1 MYTTTSQEVS
11 SLILANS
18 IHIAFFEARKK
29 FNLTEREM
37 DALQY
42 ITEGLTNSQI
52 AEKMYVSINTIKY
65 HTRNI
70 YAKLGIAN
78 RTQVAA
84 RIYGLP

>member
-1 MYTTTSQEVS
+1 MHTSTQEIS
-11 SLILANS
+11 SMILANS
-18 IHIAFFEARKK
+18 IHIAFFEAKNR

-37 DALQY
+37 DTLKY

-70 YAKLGIAN
+70 YSKLGIVN